1 MAKST
6 ALWSS
11 FVEVDP
17 FAWSPSKARET
28 FETGI
33 RDAVERGLVPV
44 LSAERLSG
52 NPDSGG
58 YDSVHVAE
66 YLAATFPEARVLIV
80 IREQADM
87 LVSGYERY
95 VRNGGPGTL
104 RQYGSPPWAP
114 RALPT
119 STSVTSSTAV

>member
-1 MAKST
+1 
-6 ALWSS
+6 
-11 FVEVDP
+11 
-17 FAWSPSKARET
+17 
-28 FETGI
+28 
-33 RDAVERGLVPV
+33 VPV

-87 LVSGYERY
+87 LVSRMFF
-95 VRNGGPGTL
+95 
-104 RQYGSPPWAP
+104 A
-114 RALPT
+114 
-119 STSVTSSTAV
+119 